1 MPVNSDICYSYKSEH
16 RSEGNYFFGL
26 RAESA
31 SKKKNLTMTLPEL
44 LRQLVLKNKS
54 TEAMLMSGLSYIL
67 C

>member
-31 SKKKNLTMTLPEL
+31 SKKKKPYYD
-44 LRQLVLKNKS
+44 V
-54 TEAMLMSGLSYIL
+54 A
-67 C
+67 